1 MDREILF
8 FGAATVLGSEHIVLK
23 EFRDYG
29 ALNQDARRGNRKV
42 RAGDSL
48 DSPAISRVIMLDPKK
63 PIFQRDAAKPAIPS
77 QPKHTTPVSLTPEE
91 IELKKLQHEDGWLH
105 DHKDKA
111 VRLKFMDGEVLEG
124 KVGKV
129 RKFSFA
135 LHTAT
140 GSIMCFK
147 VAVKFIAEVV

>member
-1 MDREILF
+1 MVER
-8 FGAATVLGSEHIVLK
+8 
-23 EFRDYG
+23 
-29 ALNQDARRGNRKV
+29 N
-42 RAGDSL
+42 
-48 DSPAISRVIMLDPKK
+48 K
-63 PIFQRDAAKPAIPS
+63 PIFQRGVKPAIPS
-77 QPKHTTPVSLTPEE
+77 QPKPTAPVTLTPEE
-91 IELKKLQHEDGWLH
+91 IERKKLQHEDGWLH

-140 GSIMCFK
+140 GSVMVFK
-147 VAVKFIAEVV
+147 PTVKYVAEVL